1 MSKVNASI
9 KTNTYK
15 TTLITEGQTFIAD
28 EPIELGGTD
37 LGPTPKDFLAAALA
51 SCTAITVRMY
61 ANRKE
66 WPLEDIIVDVSIDT
80 ESKPG
85 VTIFNKKIEL
95 IGDLDDKTKQ
105 RLLQIA
111 DKCPVNKI
119 LSQPIEILK

>member
-1 MSKVNASI
+1 MVQVKATI
-9 KTNTYK
+9 GTNTYK
-15 TTLITEGQTFIAD
+15 TSIVANQQTFIAD

-37 LGPTPKDFLAAALA
+37 LGPTPKEFLAASLA

-66 WPLEDIIVDVSIDT
+66 WPLEDIKVEVTIDT

-85 VTIFNKKIEL
+85 TTIFKKNIEL
-95 IGDLDDKTKQ
+95 IGNLDEKTRE

-119 LSQPIEILK
+119 LSQPIEIEK

>member
-1 MSKVNASI
+1 MVQVKATI
-9 KTNTYK
+9 GTNTYK
-15 TTLITEGQTFIAD
+15 TTLVANQQTFIAD
-28 EPIELGGTD
+28 EPIDLGGTD

-66 WPLEDIIVDVSIDT
+66 WLLDDVLVDVTIDT

-85 VTIFNKKIEL
+85 TTIFRKKIEL
-95 IGDLDDKTKQ
+95 IGDLDEKTRE

-111 DKCPVNKI
+111 EKCPVNKI
-119 LSQPIEILK
+119 LTQPIEI